1 VHKHTWPDDTDSP
14 LESDM
19 RYEHEYGGLD
29 AFTNASDSETDTES
43 AGVESQEMSAEDTAA
58 AAGFFV
64 DTGAGFVESMFSV
77 PVTIDH
83 DTKQVIAQKAVPV
96 IAKYAKGATLPPW
109 LVRYREEFEL
119 VGVLMMAGL
128 SIYKQI
134 NAQKK
139 ADEKAENVKAE
150 KTEKSNMEFS
160 PLGEVLFNGG

>member
-1 VHKHTWPDDTDSP
+1 MHKHKWGEGEIDLP
-14 LESDM
+14 LESEP
-19 RYEHEYGGLD
+19 YEYSGLD

-43 AGVESQEMSAEDTAA
+43 TEVEAQEMSEEDTAA

-64 DTGAGFVESMFSV
+64 ETGAGFVESMFSV

-83 DTKQVIAQKAVPV
+83 DTKQVITQKAVPV

-139 ADEKAENVKAE
+139 VDAKAE

-160 PLGEVLFNGG
+160 PIGEVLFNGG

>member
-1 VHKHTWPDDTDSP
+1 MGLPFEQNLNEAYS
-14 LESDM
+14 
-19 RYEHEYGGLD
+19 GLD
-29 AFTNASDSETDTES
+29 AFTNASDSETDIES
-43 AGVESQEMSAEDTAA
+43 NEVEAQEVSEEDTAA

-64 DTGAGFVESMFSV
+64 ETGAGFVESMFSV

-134 NAQKK
+134 NVQKK
-139 ADEKAENVKAE
+139 VDTKAN
-150 KTEKSNMEFS
+150 KSTMEFDPS
-160 PLGEVLFNGG
+160 GEVMVSGS